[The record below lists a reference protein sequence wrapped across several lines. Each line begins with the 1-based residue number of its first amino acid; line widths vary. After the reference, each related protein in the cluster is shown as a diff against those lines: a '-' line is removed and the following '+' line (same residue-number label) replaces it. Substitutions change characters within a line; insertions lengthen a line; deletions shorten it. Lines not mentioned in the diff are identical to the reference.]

1 MLVLSEVDD
10 LVVTGNDDAFIQHF
24 RESLIKSYAS
34 KTSDGKVDEKSIA
47 WEPLSSF
54 LGIKI
59 AYNLEK
65 GVLTMS
71 VKNKIDNLFDDPDH
85 KSALHK
91 IGTANLPLPAS
102 FNDGDYPEDGS
113 WSHLEM
119 HLKKHYASIVGS
131 IIYLH
136 VTCRPDIAYTVGCL
150 ARGMHKPTR
159 VHVNKLKCLL
169 KYLNSHRDTPLVYR
183 RKNPRSHEHFAN
195 MPAEDPSLFAI
206 VSSDE
211 NSDNGFDILT
221 GFSDADFAKSFEE
234 QRRSTS
240 GYCFFCFGNLIC
252 WKSKLQPL
260 TAGSTHEAEL
270 IALAFAADEGVW
282 LRKLLKE
289 IKFAVG
295 ITKPQYYMTR
305 KEATKTQAP
314 RDGKTFID
322 NLPATP
328 IFVDNKGT
336 TQTVTNPVSTAQKS
350 KHLDV
355 RYFRI
360 RDHIRDS
367 KLRVSWI
374 GTHWNVSDFFTKALP
389 SPAFPNFREY
399 IMGHMS
405 RSD

>member
-1 MLVLSEVDD
+1 ML
-10 LVVTGNDDAFIQHF
+10 T
-24 RESLIKSYAS
+24 SL
-34 KTSDGKVDEKSIA
+34 
-47 WEPLSSF
+47 
-54 LGIKI
+54 
-59 AYNLEK
+59 
-65 GVLTMS
+65 
-71 VKNKIDNLFDDPDH
+71 
-85 KSALHK
+85 
-91 IGTANLPLPAS
+91 
-102 FNDGDYPEDGS
+102 
-113 WSHLEM
+113 
-119 HLKKHYASIVGS
+119 
-131 IIYLH
+131 
-136 VTCRPDIAYTVGCL
+136 
-150 ARGMHKPTR
+150 
-159 VHVNKLKCLL
+159 
-169 KYLNSHRDTPLVYR
+169 
-183 RKNPRSHEHFAN
+183 
-195 MPAEDPSLFAI
+195 
-206 VSSDE
+206 
-211 NSDNGFDILT
+211 
-221 GFSDADFAKSFEE
+221 KSFEE

-289 IKFAVG
+289 VKFAVG

-399 IMGHMS
+399 LMGHMS